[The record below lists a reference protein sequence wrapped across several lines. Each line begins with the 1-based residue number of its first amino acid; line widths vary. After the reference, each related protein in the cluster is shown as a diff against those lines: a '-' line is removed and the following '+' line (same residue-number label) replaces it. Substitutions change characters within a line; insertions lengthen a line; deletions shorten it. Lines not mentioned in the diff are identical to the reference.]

1 MTHKVSTIFAGLLAV
16 LFLALVYVG
25 WLYYEENGH
34 YAARH
39 IEVKIPPG
47 ATLREV
53 QSVLVDRGLLDQP
66 RLFRWVAWISGK
78 EKKIKSGR
86 YLIREGE
93 SVSSM
98 LGKLSRGEVDY
109 TQVIV
114 PEGFMVKEIAE
125 LLQRAVDVDSAAF
138 YELVYDSAFVADL
151 GFDAP
156 SLEGYLYPD
165 TYLFSWPL
173 TAREAAERM
182 VHRFREVYAS
192 EIQTIADSLGYSL
205 NEVVTIAS
213 IIQAEAVW
221 NSEMP
226 HISAVYHNRLRRGWR
241 LEADPTVAY
250 ALGGVRRRLYYK
262 DLRIDSP
269 YNTYRR
275 KGLPPG
281 AICSTGLVALLAA
294 VQPLEGCQDLYFVA
308 NGGGRHHFSKTLAE
322 HLKVK
327 REVRA
332 NKRNIPLTEPG
343 IPEETVTWEDSLS
356 MLDLPPIGGAIQK
369 ATSSSGD

>member
-1 MTHKVSTIFAGLLAV
+1 MTHRVQTILAGFLAV
-16 LFLALVYVG
+16 VFLALVYVG

-47 ATLREV
+47 ATLHDV
-53 QSVLVDRGLLDQP
+53 QSVLVERGLLDRP

-86 YLIREGE
+86 YLIRQGE
-93 SVSSM
+93 SVSSI

-109 TQVIV
+109 TQVVI

-125 LLQRAVDVDSAAF
+125 LLQRTADVDSAAF
-138 YELVYDSAFVADL
+138 HDLAYDSAFVAAL
-151 GFDAP
+151 GFDAS

-182 VHRFREVYAS
+182 VRRFKDIYGAEVQA
-192 EIQTIADSLGYSL
+192 IADSLGYEMD
-205 NEVVTIAS
+205 EVVTLAS

-226 HISAVYHNRLRRGWR
+226 HISAVYHNRLSRGWR

-250 ALGGVRRRLYYK
+250 ALGGVRRKLYYK
-262 DLRIDSP
+262 DLRADSP

-281 AICSTGLVALLAA
+281 PICSAGLVALLAA

-327 REVRA
+327 REVKA

-343 IPEETVTWEDSLS
+343 MPDETVTWEDSLS
-356 MLDLPPIGGAIQK
+356 MLELPPLGGAIQK
-369 ATSSSGD
+369 ATSASGN